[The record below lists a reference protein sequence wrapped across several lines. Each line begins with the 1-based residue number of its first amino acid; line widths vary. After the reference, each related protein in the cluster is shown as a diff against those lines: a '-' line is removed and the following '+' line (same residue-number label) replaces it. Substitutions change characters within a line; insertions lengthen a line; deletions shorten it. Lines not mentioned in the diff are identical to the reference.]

1 MTENIDEIRKELEEV
16 RKLKEQLRSE
26 IETIRKEERDIKERR
41 KRIVEEERVLR
52 RASARHK
59 TARPARP
66 PRPSRDIPEP
76 PEPPLVPR
84 IELNLEEM
92 TDSLEEMMEG
102 LGEQIE
108 DSLKGIRGI
117 EASFRLPG
125 VHLRRGKRKKK
136 RRDREI
142 EKISAE
148 RVAEVISPLGSVE
161 RLRILEF
168 LKTDAATFNEIEQH
182 IGKTGSSLTHHL
194 NPLIDAGYVIKGE
207 VRGTYYATIQGI
219 LAYRLAKWLTSRVE
233 KERIKSAKRKA
244 KREAKRE
251 TKVSMEFE
259 DDDPKPS
266 GVEEK

>member
-1 MTENIDEIRKELEEV
+1 LKSETKLTEDIDKIRKELDEV
-16 RKLKEQLRSE
+16 RAMKERLRSE
-26 IETIRKEERDIKERR
+26 IDDIKREKREIQERR
-41 KRIVEEERVLR
+41 KELVREERVLR
-52 RASARHK
+52 RARRK
-59 TARPARP
+59 QKL
-66 PRPSRDIPEP
+66 PRPHRLPRDIPEP
-76 PEPPLVPR
+76 PEPSPPPR
-84 IELNLEEM
+84 IELDLEDM

-117 EASFRLPG
+117 EASIRLPG
-125 VHLRRGKRKKK
+125 VYMRHGKTKKRKK
-136 RRDREI
+136 DREI
-142 EKISAE
+142 ENISAE

-161 RLRILEF
+161 RLKILDF

-233 KERIKSAKRKA
+233 RERIKAARKRKT
-244 KREAKRE
+244 EP
-251 TKVSMEFE
+251 KVIMDFEE
-259 DDDPKPS
+259 DD
-266 GVEEK
+266 EEEEENGDEPQ